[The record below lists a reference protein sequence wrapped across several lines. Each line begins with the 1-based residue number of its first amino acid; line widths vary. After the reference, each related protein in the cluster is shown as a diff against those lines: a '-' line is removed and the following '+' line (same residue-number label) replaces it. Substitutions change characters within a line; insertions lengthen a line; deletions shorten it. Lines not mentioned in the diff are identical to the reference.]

1 MKLCKIGV
9 VKSYRKWL
17 IYHQNRE
24 KSQKCPTF
32 LNGEREERGRE
43 GERDDN
49 TWARG
54 DMQFLLEY

>member
-24 KSQKCPTF
+24 KWEKSQKCPSF

-43 GERDDN
+43 GER
-49 TWARG
+49 
-54 DMQFLLEY
+54 